1 MRLQKHCSNVKIV
14 FNYLNGIIYSSD
26 FIEYK
31 NREEMLIREAQLD
44 QYNKKNRRNV
54 VSQKSCNILI
64 SKVNI
69 EDLGGVWRFKKC
81 ISSNSFYEKY

>member
-1 MRLQKHCSNVKIV
+1 MKPPQIWHISGHTIFWDYNSKAKGSFHTMRLQKHCSNVKIV

-44 QYNKKNRRNV
+44 QYNKKT
-54 VSQKSCNILI
+54 
-64 SKVNI
+64 
-69 EDLGGVWRFKKC
+69 
-81 ISSNSFYEKY
+81 

>member
-44 QYNKKNRRNV
+44 QYNKKT
-54 VSQKSCNILI
+54 
-64 SKVNI
+64 
-69 EDLGGVWRFKKC
+69 
-81 ISSNSFYEKY
+81 